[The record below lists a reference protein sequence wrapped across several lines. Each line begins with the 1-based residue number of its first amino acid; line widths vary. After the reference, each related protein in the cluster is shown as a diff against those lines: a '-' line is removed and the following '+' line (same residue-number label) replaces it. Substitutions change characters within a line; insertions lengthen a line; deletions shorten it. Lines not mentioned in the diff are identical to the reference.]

1 MLCIRAFARSDEGM
15 IMGLSVRDILILDYF
30 DGKPVHTKAPAYQ
43 KKVLGPHA
51 NQRIRLLLEEGWIR
65 YTRPQETVNM
75 LPDKALADF
84 LAHYGYSPEGSHAQ
98 LVRRVV
104 YNIPETDYAHAVPK
118 LYIATMDG
126 RREMNS
132 HMAYILNARG
142 NYGLTEGEIG
152 EAQRTLAARREL
164 CSAKSILLRAFQQ
177 KIEIFTMGGEWTRLR
192 NLYFTMGNFYVR
204 QDENHTA
211 LTMLYLVFLLD
222 MSGMENRN
230 RLVTYEELFPTQKGI
245 ILLMNQLRKELGMSE
260 MAVKTDFLSSI
271 ARMGPRL
278 PFSYFSPQVMARIL
292 VERLRGFDFDR
303 TRYISEAN
311 TPDAS
316 SKAYHYRSVPFS
328 PPEGRGEGRDNSSPQ
343 DSFGIRRH
351 LTPPVP
357 PVMRV
362 PAFTTRPFVPSPK
375 ARRKVRRKVEP
386 KRKTS
391 VKGKEKKKNWIARL
405 FGK

>member
-1 MLCIRAFARSDEGM
+1 
-15 IMGLSVRDILILDYF
+15 
-30 DGKPVHTKAPAYQ
+30 
-43 KKVLGPHA
+43 
-51 NQRIRLLLEEGWIR
+51 
-65 YTRPQETVNM
+65 
-75 LPDKALADF
+75 
-84 LAHYGYSPEGSHAQ
+84 
-98 LVRRVV
+98 
-104 YNIPETDYAHAVPK
+104 
-118 LYIATMDG
+118 
-126 RREMNS
+126 
-132 HMAYILNARG
+132 
-142 NYGLTEGEIG
+142 
-152 EAQRTLAARREL
+152 
-164 CSAKSILLRAFQQ
+164 
-177 KIEIFTMGGEWTRLR
+177 MGGEWTRLR

-311 TPDAS
+311 TPDTS

-362 PAFTTRPFVPSPK
+362 PAFTIRPFVPSPK

>member
-1 MLCIRAFARSDEGM
+1 M

-43 KKVLGPHA
+43 EKVLGPHA

-104 YNIPETDYAHAVPK
+104 DNIPETDYAHAVPK

-152 EAQRTLAARREL
+152 EAQRTLAARREP

-245 ILLMNQLRKELGMSE
+245 M
-260 MAVKTDFLSSI
+260 KTDFLSSI

-328 PPEGRGEGRDNSSPQ
+328 PPEGQGEGRDNSSPQ

-375 ARRKVRRKVEP
+375 ARRKVKRKVEP

-391 VKGKEKKKNWIARL
+391 VKCKEKKKKWIARHL
-405 FGK
+405 GK